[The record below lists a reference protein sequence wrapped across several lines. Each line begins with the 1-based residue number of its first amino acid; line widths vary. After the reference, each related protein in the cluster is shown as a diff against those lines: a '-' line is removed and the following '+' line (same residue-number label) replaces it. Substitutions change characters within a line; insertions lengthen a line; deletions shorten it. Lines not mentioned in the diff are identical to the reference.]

1 MGLILCLTVPGVLD
15 VVGAVLAGGLGRR
28 AGGDKAMLPIGGRPM
43 VSYGLAAL
51 REALDSEPVVVAKRG
66 TALPEGVAVW
76 LEPDEP
82 RHPLTGIV
90 HALERAG
97 GRDVMVLAVDLPLVS
112 AAVLGGLVE
121 AAAALARTVAVVA
134 VEPGGRVQPLCG
146 VYPASSLG
154 SLRAASAAGARMTS
168 ITEEMGAVVVEVP
181 SEALFNVNTL
191 ADAVEAERLLAS
203 RS

>member
-76 LEPDEP
+76 VEPDEP

-97 GRDVMVLAVDLPLVS
+97 GRDVVVLAVDLPLVPAGVVQGLLD
-112 AAVLGGLVE
+112 AAE
-121 AAAALARTVAVVA
+121 ASRAPVVVA
-134 VEPGGRVQPLCG
+134 REPDGRVQPLCG
-146 VYPASSLG
+146 VYSASGLVG
-154 SLRAASAAGARMTS
+154 LRAASVAGGRMS
-168 ITEEMGAVVVEVP
+168 SVIEEMGAVAVEAPMGV
-181 SEALFNVNTL
+181 LFNVNTL
-191 ADAVEAERLLAS
+191 ADASRAEVRL
-203 RS
+203 RGPR

>member
-76 LEPDEP
+76 VEPDEP

-97 GRDVMVLAVDLPLVS
+97 GRDVMVLAVDLPLVPAGVVQGLLD
-112 AAVLGGLVE
+112 AAE
-121 AAAALARTVAVVA
+121 ASRGPVVVA
-134 VEPGGRVQPLCG
+134 CEPDGRVQPLCG
-146 VYPASSLG
+146 VYSASGLVR
-154 SLRAASAAGARMTS
+154 LRAASVAGGRMS
-168 ITEEMGAVVVEVP
+168 GVIQEMGAVAVEVP
-181 SEALFNVNTL
+181 VGVLFNVNTP
-191 ADAVEAERLLAS
+191 ADASRAEVLL
-203 RS
+203 RGPR

>member
-43 VSYGLAAL
+43 VRYGLAAL
-51 REALDSEPVVVAKRG
+51 REALGSEPVVVAKRG
-66 TALPEGVAVW
+66 TALPDGVAVW
-76 LEPDEP
+76 VEPDEP

-112 AAVLGGLVE
+112 AGVIAELLH
-121 AAAALARTVAVVA
+121 AARAPGCAVAVA
-134 VEPGGRVQPLCG
+134 REPDGRVQPLCA
-146 VYPASSLG
+146 VYAASGLVR
-154 SLRAASAAGARMTS
+154 LRAALVAGGRMS
-168 ITEEMGAVVVEVP
+168 SVIEGMGAVAVDAPMGV
-181 SEALFNVNTL
+181 LFNVNTL
-191 ADAVEAERLLAS
+191 ADASRAEVLL
-203 RS
+203 RGPR